1 MTSSSLGSGENQ
13 RHYRR
18 QHKRRGP
25 HHKGAFRKKEPRTVV
40 KKQLKV
46 QAPYSF
52 VKDFVKNY
60 SSWLSQRPKRRKKK
74 QTITMAK
81 AIAHIVHIQ
90 SEKNIVNLAD
100 ELRLCVSKEIQKKQS
115 EKIIE

>member
-13 RHYRR
+13 RHRRR
-18 QHKRRGP
+18 QHKRRDP
-25 HHKGAFRKKEPRTVV
+25 HHRGGFRKKEPRTTL
-40 KKQLKV
+40 KKQLKG

-74 QTITMAK
+74 QTIE
-81 AIAHIVHIQ
+81 AIKTITDIVTIQ
-90 SEKNIVNLAD
+90 LEKVQVKPVDA
-100 ELRLCVSKEIQKKQS
+100 RLLSVLKDI
-115 EKIIE
+115 